1 MTFQEKVDYIS
12 TRKMLRL
19 ERWRNDE
26 AKHYR
31 GGIEWYENKF
41 EFICE
46 QPTLEQCLDMIIEYM
61 DYGSKGIHRTEKE
74 HGKKF
79 HNYGFNNGL
88 FIG

>member
-12 TRKMLRL
+12 TRKRL
-19 ERWRNDE
+19 HIERWKDE

-31 GGIEWYENKF
+31 AGIDWYGKNKF

-79 HNYGFNNGL
+79 HNYRFNTK
-88 FIG
+88 